1 MEGEVTM
8 ICVDTSIPSLC
19 WFNDQIDAV
28 KIYCERKLKV
38 RTYIYY
44 YFLITLIILYYY
56 NTLVLINCMQ
66 AHPDNLVSIVRFGQ
80 RDLGSCLDPTS
91 CLEKVT
97 YELRC
102 LKPLKQEYTDLLQG
116 FKLFR
121 LGWFGLK
128 PLKQEYT
135 ETKRRI
141 VVFSGG

>member
-66 AHPDNLVSIVRFGQ
+66 AHPDNLVGIGILGSIVSSVKGV
-80 RDLGSCLDPTS
+80 PTKN
-91 CLEKVT
+91 LET
-97 YELRC
+97 I
-102 LKPLKQEYTDLLQG
+102 
-116 FKLFR
+116 
-121 LGWFGLK
+121 
-128 PLKQEYT
+128 
-135 ETKRRI
+135 TKTLACVATQVFI
-141 VVFSGG
+141 VYF